1 MGFGIIFFGYLLMF
15 LMSFNVYGF
24 AFRLL
29 GCIVIMHGLRGVK
42 QYEPRY
48 LRAEIFIGVAA
59 AFAMAEALS
68 TVLGEYLGIFNLDI
82 LKNASV
88 LLFSASAVVFHFL
101 FNNATAA
108 LAREVGA
115 GKVLKKALRNS
126 VFVCVQLSLLL
137 LTAILYFLKINLVNY
152 VFMASVIFFFLL
164 LLFHIS
170 LIYSCYKEICPEGD
184 EEAPAKPSRIG
195 FLNKLWAVTEKRD
208 NEIYEKTKAYAENRI
223 KIDSERKKEKR
234 ENKQKHKKKKR

>member
-1 MGFGIIFFGYLLMF
+1 MGFGIIFFGYILTFFMTL
-15 LMSFNVYGF
+15 NIYGF

-29 GCIVIMHGLRGVK
+29 GCIILMHGLRGVK

-48 LRAEIFIGVAA
+48 FRAEISIGVAVL
-59 AFAMAEALS
+59 FAMTEALS
-68 TVLGEYLGIFNLDI
+68 VVLGEYFGLFNSDI
-82 LKNASV
+82 LKNIST
-88 LLFSASAVVFHFL
+88 LLFSASAVAFHFL
-101 FNNATAA
+101 FNNATAT
-108 LAREVGA
+108 LAGEVENR
-115 GKVLKKALRNS
+115 KVQKKAVRNS
-126 VFVCVQLSLLL
+126 VFVLVQIALIV

-152 VFMASVIFFFLL
+152 VFMTSVIFFFLL

-184 EEAPAKPSRIG
+184 EEAPARPSRIG

-223 KIDSERKKEKR
+223 KIDNQLKKEKR
-234 ENKQKHKKKKR
+234 ERKNKQKNKKR